1 MLYLILLL
9 QLYTVYI
16 KNIKIWPIQQLFKVT
31 HHVFSRDCPT
41 PLPTPHPP
49 TPYKIPLLHKICR
62 ALAWTRSAKLNKPPV
77 SSRSNA

>member
-31 HHVFSRDCPT
+31 HHVFSRDCP
-41 PLPTPHPP
+41 PPPP
-49 TPYKIPLLHKICR
+49 TKSHYYTKYVELLLGP
-62 ALAWTRSAKLNKPPV
+62 ALLN
-77 SSRSNA
+77 

>member
-31 HHVFSRDCPT
+31 HHVFSRDR
-41 PLPTPHPP
+41 P

-62 ALAWTRSAKLNKPPV
+62 ALARTRSAKLNKPPV

>member
-41 PLPTPHPP
+41 P

>member
-41 PLPTPHPP
+41 PHPLQNPTI
-49 TPYKIPLLHKICR
+49 TQNMSSSCLDPLC
-62 ALAWTRSAKLNKPPV
+62 
-77 SSRSNA
+77 

>member
-31 HHVFSRDCPT
+31 HHVFSRDRPT
-41 PLPTPHPP
+41 P
-49 TPYKIPLLHKICR
+49 HKICR

>member
-16 KNIKIWPIQQLFKVT
+16 RNIKIWPIQQLFKVT

-41 PLPTPHPP
+41 PPPP

>member
-31 HHVFSRDCPT
+31 HHVFSRDR
-41 PLPTPHPP
+41 P
-49 TPYKIPLLHKICR
+49 TPYKILLLHKICR

-77 SSRSNA
+77 SSKSNA

>member
-41 PLPTPHPP
+41 PPPLPLQNP
-49 TPYKIPLLHKICR
+49 TITQNMSSSCLDPLC
-62 ALAWTRSAKLNKPPV
+62 
-77 SSRSNA
+77 